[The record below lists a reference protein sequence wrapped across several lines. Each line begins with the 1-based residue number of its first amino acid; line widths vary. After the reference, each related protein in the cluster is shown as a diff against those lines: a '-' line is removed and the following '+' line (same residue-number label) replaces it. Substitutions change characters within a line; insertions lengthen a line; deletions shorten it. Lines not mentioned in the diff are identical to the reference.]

1 MGDGDGEPP
10 LLAVTLGHDLSGSE
24 ELEVGL
30 RDVREDDR
38 VALVLL
44 ALIDAPGRTSASQ
57 LQSNRPESASRRSN
71 RRSSAAV
78 AGSSPEVGSSR
89 KKTCGLVK
97 SSTAILARFRWPPE
111 QVSRV
116 HGAHAVDQAV
126 MRLGGQ
132 RPAPAG
138 ESFEHDDLP
147 QRPAPVEELRPEFAK
162 PFEQLALASRSRQAR
177 AVDVVLDRESPRRA
191 PTR

>member
-111 QVSRV
+111 SEP
-116 HGAHAVDQAV
+116 
-126 MRLGGQ
+126 MRSSA
-132 RPAPAG
+132 RC
-138 ESFEHDDLP
+138 
-147 QRPAPVEELRPEFAK
+147 V
-162 PFEQLALASRSRQAR
+162 RSRASM
-177 AVDVVLDRESPRRA
+177 ASATADSRA
-191 PTR
+191 PGEVPSGSLSRAA